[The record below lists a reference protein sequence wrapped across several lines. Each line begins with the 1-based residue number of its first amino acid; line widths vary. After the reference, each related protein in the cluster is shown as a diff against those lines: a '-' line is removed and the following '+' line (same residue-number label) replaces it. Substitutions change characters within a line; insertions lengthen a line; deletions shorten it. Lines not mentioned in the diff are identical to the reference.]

1 MATELRPDIQSAK
14 DRISTRMGAGREFK
28 KREVV
33 RAILAGHT
41 APVASAP
48 PAFAAAPPPPPP
60 PPTVPAGWYPD
71 AQNPTLQ
78 RYWDGVGWTEHT
90 APLA

>member
-1 MATELRPDIQSAK
+1 MIKNSRLSSP
-14 DRISTRMGAGREFK
+14 RMNPGASRRSLG
-28 KREVV
+28 EVV